1 MKPNTQHEAGPVER
15 RGRSDR
21 ADRPDAD
28 SRVPS
33 AARPDSDI
41 RVPPTGGPD
50 SDIRVPSADR
60 PDPDIRVPPAVLELI
75 DRLEGK
81 GFETWVVGGAVRDA
95 LLGDRPPSR
104 EWDLATRAEP
114 RRVLR
119 LFKRTVRLGI
129 EYGTV
134 GVFGSDDELYEVTTF
149 RHDVI
154 TYGRRAVVAFAE
166 TLDEDL
172 DRRDFTVNAIAWH
185 PARGLRD
192 PHGGRGDLGDR
203 ILRAVGSPRQRF
215 REDYLRVLRGLRFA
229 GALGMKI
236 DDDTWDGMVEA
247 VDGLAGLSMER
258 VREELEKVL
267 AGPRPSRSLALY
279 GRSGALARILPELGE
294 EVSPAALATVDALAT
309 GDWPPRMAA
318 LILFGVKAGDATPGR
333 VADLL
338 ARLRFSNADAGRTG
352 AAVRGGLAPPEG
364 VADDPVGRRRWV
376 ARMARPG
383 YSAVEDILRIWKAVA
398 RATPP
403 GAVERAI
410 AGIHADR
417 AASVPVN
424 VGDLPVAGRDLVA
437 RGWPPGPAIGAALRS
452 LLEAVWEDPAL
463 NDRATLLERVAAMN
477 PARPPRPPR

>member
-1 MKPNTQHEAGPVER
+1 MKPHTQHEAGPVER

-21 ADRPDAD
+21 AARPDAD

-33 AARPDSDI
+33 ADGPDSDI
-41 RVPPTGGPD
+41 RVPPADGPD
-50 SDIRVPSADR
+50 A
-60 PDPDIRVPPAVLELI
+60 DIRVPPAVLELI

-81 GFETWVVGGAVRDA
+81 GFETWVVGGGVRDA

-119 LFKRTVRLGI
+119 LFKRTVKLGI

-134 GVFGSDDELYEVTTF
+134 GVFGSDGELYEVTTF

-192 PHGGRGDLGDR
+192 PHGGRADLGDR
-203 ILRAVGSPRQRF
+203 ILRAVGSPRERF

-229 GALGMKI
+229 GALDMEI

-294 EVSPAALATVDALAT
+294 EVSPEALATVDALAA
-309 GDWPPRMAA
+309 GDWLPRMAA

-338 ARLRFSNADAGRTG
+338 ARLRFSNADAGRTA

-364 VADDPVGRRRWV
+364 VADDPVARRRWV

-398 RATPP
+398 RATPTP
-403 GAVERAI
+403 PRAVERVV

-417 AASVPVN
+417 AASVPVS

-477 PARPPRPPR
+477 PARPPRPPL